1 MRIVLIALA
10 VAASSSLS
18 LAQSWTATNGTT
30 KPMTTA
36 PSSNTKLTEP
46 KSKIP
51 PAAQSG
57 TNRGLRVG
65 EGAADAGPI
74 EIKRNK

>member
-1 MRIVLIALA
+1 MRIVLIVLVTAACPSLA
-10 VAASSSLS
+10 V
-18 LAQSWTATNGTT
+18 AQSWTATTGTT

-36 PSSNTKLTEP
+36 PSSNTKISEP

-57 TNRGLRVG
+57 ASRGLRVG